1 MKAILGKLNDEL
13 LLNLAIRSKSYCSHV
28 DAAVAYAAGNDH
40 PLIQRCKENGQFLR
54 FFGLLDDSGAVAA
67 TVLAELLA
75 WGPSKAEARLVKGNF
90 HAKVI
95 WWRGFGAYV
104 GSANLTHKAWFN
116 NVEAGI
122 FFEEDELAGSDV
134 GADLD
139 ALFEHLVGHSIPVTT
154 EVVAKLEKLATER
167 QAAASQEAKLREKF
181 NQMFGH
187 LAENPGLTVKPAKGA
202 QAAKPNLALQRFA
215 EEWMKTLQLMRGLS
229 KEFHAYGL
237 RPTWV
242 DADAHPAV
250 HFDQFLHAYYYDYVR
265 GGEHSDDDDDPSSA
279 GKVEAAFQKHRA
291 DPAAALKE
299 AVQWWA
305 SLPEDRYGE
314 EEFIRVIGPDMRTRL
329 SREAVKAMDLPAF
342 TEALRNVNAFRMHA
356 RQVKNVDFGL
366 PADHYENME
375 QRVERL
381 CAWLWAHRSSS
392 GRTVRDVVE
401 FVLWGTSPSDMEQR
415 LWMAAYDDAYRLPHF
430 GQSSLGEAVGWARP
444 DEYPPRNNR
453 TNKALRS
460 LGHDVDLFDE
470 KRSAGD
476 KKP

>member
-13 LLNLAIRSKSYCSHV
+13 LVNLAIRSRPFCSHI
-28 DAAVAYAAGNDH
+28 DAAVAYADGKDH
-40 PLIQRCKENGQFLR
+40 QLVQRCKEYDQSIR
-54 FFGLLDDSGAVAA
+54 FFGLLDQSGAVAPS
-67 TVLAELLA
+67 LLRELLA
-75 WGPSKAEARLVKGNF
+75 WGPSRAEARLVKGHF

-95 WWRGFGAYV
+95 WWRGFGAYI

-116 NVEAGI
+116 NVEAGV
-122 FFEEDELAGSDV
+122 FFEEDELVGSDL

-139 ALFEHLVGHSIPVTT
+139 ALFEYLVAHSNPVIEET
-154 EVVAKLEKLATER
+154 VAKLESLAAER
-167 QAAASQEAKLREKF
+167 QAAAPHEAKLRAKF
-181 NQMFGH
+181 DQLFGH

-215 EEWMKTLQLMRGLS
+215 EEWMRTLQLMRGLS

-237 RPTWV
+237 RPKWV
-242 DADAHPAV
+242 DANAHPAV

-265 GGEHSDDDDDPSSA
+265 GGMDADQDDDLSGSD
-279 GKVEAAFQKHRA
+279 KVEAAFQKHRA

-299 AVQWWA
+299 AVHWWA
-305 SLPEDRYGE
+305 NLPEDSHGE
-314 EEFIRVIGPDMRTRL
+314 EEFIRVTGPDMRTRL
-329 SREAVKAMDLPAF
+329 SKDAVKAMDLPAF

-392 GRTVRDVVE
+392 GKTVRDVVE

-460 LGHDVDLFDE
+460 LGHDVKLFS
-470 KRSAGD
+470 KS
-476 KKP
+476 